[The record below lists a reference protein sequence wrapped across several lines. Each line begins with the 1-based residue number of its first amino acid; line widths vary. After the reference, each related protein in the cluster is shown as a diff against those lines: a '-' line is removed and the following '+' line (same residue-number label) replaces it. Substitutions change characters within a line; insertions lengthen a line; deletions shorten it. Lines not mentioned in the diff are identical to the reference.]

1 MFNIMFNLK
10 KCKMLFKQT
19 FNAMIYIVPAC
30 LNTRAFLTKET
41 EDNLAWIKY
50 WIVFSLLFALE
61 ILLDFQKSCF
71 PCYDYFKV
79 FLLCF
84 CIVSIEI
91 NLSTQNSSTRNSIQV
106 ISIHQILINKTNFF
120 FYFQS
125 NDIKRNKDHR
135 TLKVD
140 FISYHFHDKSL
151 FATCTL

>member
-1 MFNIMFNLK
+1 MFNNMFNLK

-106 ISIHQILINKTNFF
+106 INIHQIRILQTRIF
-120 FYFQS
+120 
-125 NDIKRNKDHR
+125 
-135 TLKVD
+135 
-140 FISYHFHDKSL
+140 L
-151 FATCTL
+151 FSE